1 MICDIYLIICYTVSI
16 KWRESCLGSLWIGPK
31 MAAQLWLCHMP
42 EAQNS
47 EWLQRGRERESCL
60 LRGMTPFSY
69 NVNVF
74 VNVFVITVSGA
85 ALEEVDMVQYWW
97 FYVVVGLVLGMNVGS
112 MFGIKR
118 GADIVGSLVAG
129 VMDGINKAVTGEVG
143 KSGPASGGD

>member
-1 MICDIYLIICYTVSI
+1 MPWLTVDRGRR
-16 KWRESCLGSLWIGPK
+16 WRHSCGCVMCRRPRIANG
-31 MAAQLWLCHMP
+31 C
-42 EAQNS
+42 
-47 EWLQRGRERESCL
+47 RGRERESCL

-74 VNVFVITVSGA
+74 VNVFVIMVSGA

-97 FYVVVGLVLGMNVGS
+97 FYVVVGLVLGMNVGY

-129 VMDGINKAVTGEVG
+129 VMDGINKAVTG
-143 KSGPASGGD
+143 SGESD

>member
-1 MICDIYLIICYTVSI
+1 
-16 KWRESCLGSLWIGPK
+16 
-31 MAAQLWLCHMP
+31 MAVQLRLCHMP

-47 EWLQRGRERESCL
+47 EWLQSGRGRESCL
-60 LRGMTPFSY
+60 DWMMVNGMTPFSY
-69 NVNVF
+69 KRMCRER
-74 VNVFVITVSGA
+74 TVSGA

-97 FYVVVGLVLGMNVGS
+97 FYVVVGLVLGMNVGY